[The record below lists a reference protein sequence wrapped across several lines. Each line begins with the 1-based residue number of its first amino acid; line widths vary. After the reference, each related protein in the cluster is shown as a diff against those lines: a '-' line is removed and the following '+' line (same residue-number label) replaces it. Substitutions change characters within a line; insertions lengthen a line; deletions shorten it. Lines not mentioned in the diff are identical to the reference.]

1 MIVSHSVKNIQ
12 AKHCSTGEQKS
23 LLLSFFILSSLAI
36 SRKFGQPPIILLDE
50 IVAHLDKENLS
61 IFLQQLVSINA
72 QIFATGTDIKN
83 LDILPIEIQSYSIDW
98 SENRSNVYLNK

>member
-1 MIVSHSVKNIQ
+1 MFNRR
-12 AKHCSTGEQKS
+12 AKITFTI
-23 LLLSFFILSSLAI
+23 FFHIKFLAI

-61 IFLQQLVSINA
+61 IFLQQLISINA

-83 LDILPIEIQSYSIDW
+83 LDILPFDIQSYSIDW
-98 SENRSNVYLNK
+98 SENKSKVY